1 MRDTC
6 IFFIFAPIDKRNKN
20 QIKLIEMKRITRL
33 FLTAAVVLFAGSAF
47 AQDMTQAGE
56 LYQKAT
62 EAYQAGNEIEAVKG
76 FKEALKIA
84 EAAGD
89 EGIEM
94 VEGCKDMIPNIL
106 LSAAGKL
113 VAAKDYAKAE
123 ETYNE
128 ALAAAKEYGKD
139 AAIKSAETKLAQIP
153 MQQGGDALNAG
164 QTAEAIGFFKK
175 AIERN
180 PENAKAYLFMG
191 MAENKAG
198 NVAGAE
204 EALLKAKELGDD
216 KAEPT
221 LVNIY
226 VASANEALK
235 AKKFNDAISAAE
247 KALAFGENPTASL
260 IAGNAAYQAKSWAKA
275 ANHLKNA
282 KPSAQINYMIANS
295 YQSAGNKGQA
305 CVYFKKILG
314 DAKFGPTAK
323 QKIAQLGC

>member
-1 MRDTC
+1 
-6 IFFIFAPIDKRNKN
+6 
-20 QIKLIEMKRITRL
+20 MKRITRL
-33 FLTAAVVLFAGSAF
+33 FLTAAVVLFAGSVF

-62 EAYQAGNEIEAVKG
+62 EAYQAGNEMEAVKG

-84 EAAGD
+84 AAAGD

-106 LSAAGKL
+106 LSAAGKM

-198 NVAGAE
+198 NIAE
-204 EALLKAKELGDD
+204 AETALLKAKELGEE
-216 KAEPT
+216 KAAPT
-221 LVNIY
+221 LVNMY
-226 VASANEALK
+226 VAGANEALK
-235 AKKFNDAISAAE
+235 AKKFNDAIATAE

-305 CVYFKKILG
+305 CVYYKKILG

-323 QKIAQLGC
+323 SKIAQLGC